1 MDEKTERL
9 RDLFIETT
17 GADAVTERQEE
28 SPGSLAGGD
37 APPPERA
44 AAVVARMRERYEF
57 RTDLDDDALAN
68 LAARFFD
75 GAADGA
81 IADAL
86 DVDPAAVFEARM
98 DLHLVRKDDRDPAA
112 AAGPGSD
119 PEPALDFDALRDL
132 HVEGVPIAERADS
145 LDADPA
151 TVRRYSRVV
160 AADLASTRA
169 NDRFRDGFRALFTDA
184 EIEGP
189 LARDAREDGLAEA
202 TEDME
207 TDVSF

>member
-17 GADAVTERQEE
+17 GADTVTERQEE
-28 SPGSLAGGD
+28 SPGSLAGED
-37 APPPERA
+37 APPPDRVA
-44 AAVVARMRERYEF
+44 GIVARMRERYEF
-57 RTDLDDDALAN
+57 RTDLDDDALAA

-75 GAADGA
+75 GADDAA

-86 DVDPAAVFEARM
+86 GVDPAAVFEARM
-98 DLHLVRKDDRDPAA
+98 DLHLVREADRDADDA
-112 AAGPGSD
+112 D
-119 PEPALDFDALRDL
+119 LDVGALRDL
-132 HVEGVPIAERADS
+132 AVEGVPVAERGDR
-145 LDADPA
+145 LDADHD

-169 NDRFRDGFRALFTDA
+169 NDRFRDEFRALFTDA

>member
-17 GADAVTERQEE
+17 GAEAVTERQEE
-28 SPGSLAGGD
+28 SPGSLAGD
-37 APPPERA
+37 AAPPPERV

-57 RTDLDDDALAN
+57 RTALDDEALMG

-75 GAADGA
+75 GADDGA

-86 DVDPAAVFEARM
+86 GVDPAAVFEARM
-98 DLHLVRKDDRDPAA
+98 DLHLVREADRDPSAD
-112 AAGPGSD
+112 AGPDSDSD
-119 PEPALDFDALRDL
+119 PDLDFDALRDL
-132 HVEGVPIAERADS
+132 HVEGVPIEERVDR
-145 LDADPA
+145 LGADPE
-151 TVRRYSRVV
+151 TVRRYDRVV

-169 NDRFRDGFRALFTDA
+169 NDRFRDEFRALFTDA